1 MKQCRHSVRWFKH
14 QYYSTG
20 QSFDGLYDLI
30 YTLTAYF
37 TAHPTQECE
46 DLGVTSAAAQA
57 AYNALVST
65 NTVAIN
71 AEALALTKKDVC
83 DAALTTARKRLSGL
97 CEELSQRLGPLD
109 PCWRQFGFN
118 MPGAATV
125 LALPEQVAVVPQP
138 GARLQISCDP
148 SPNATSYRFYVQR
161 PIVDPE
167 PILAGSAT
175 EPLVAAQVYQVY
187 VSAIN
192 EGAESELSLPVN
204 ATPVLAATA

>member
-1 MKQCRHSVRWFKH
+1 M
-14 QYYSTG
+14 
-20 QSFDGLYDLI
+20 
-30 YTLTAYF
+30 
-37 TAHPTQECE
+37 
-46 DLGVTSAAAQA
+46 TSAAAQA

-109 PCWRQFGFN
+109 PCWRQFGLN

-125 LALPEQVAVVPQP
+125 PEQVAVVPQP

-148 SPNATSYRFYVQR
+148 LPNATSYRFYVQR

-175 EPLVAAQVYQVY
+175 EPLVAEQVYQVY

-192 EGAESELSLPVN
+192 EGAKSELSLPVN
-204 ATPVLAATA
+204 ATPVLAAAA